1 MIRFD
6 SNKLYNAL
14 DKKHLE
20 RGITWKQLSNEIG
33 VSESTIK
40 RTKLGGRMEVDGM
53 LAMVC
58 WLGVPAETFTKNTLR

>member
-6 SNKLYNAL
+6 SHKSL
-14 DKKHLE
+14 DKRRLE

-40 RTKLGGRMEVDGM
+40 RIKLGGRMEVDGM

-58 WLGVPAETFTKNTLR
+58 WLGVPVETFTKHSLK